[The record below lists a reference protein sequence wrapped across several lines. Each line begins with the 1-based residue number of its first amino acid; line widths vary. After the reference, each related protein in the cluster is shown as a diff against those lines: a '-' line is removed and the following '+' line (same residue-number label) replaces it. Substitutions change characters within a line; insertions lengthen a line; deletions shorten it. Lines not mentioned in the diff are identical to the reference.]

1 MDALQ
6 AMNNFNQ
13 TILAGAQMIQANK
26 SSKADRK
33 MVQRENQKSRE
44 WNEKMWHLQ
53 NEFNSPT
60 AQLAR
65 FVDAGLNPALAYGE
79 VTSGLATNPTS
90 SYGQGSTNPDQTSA
104 RMAEAAQLFNQMN
117 LANSAIRLNDSQA
130 EANQALA
137 DKYRSE
143 TTGQN
148 LSNTYEGEVLNT
160 KVSQLRESLK
170 TSKMSN
176 ELLDFEKKY
185 TFLVKGME
193 YESFEA
199 DKKLYGFNYFT
210 SKRDKELSILART
223 ITKMDADIKY
233 TNEAKSLLKY
243 NAETGRISANAMAMN
258 AQSYAYL
265 VPFLAREA
273 SSHAG
278 LYDAQ
283 NALTTKQSEYFEV
296 GVLKTLTEC
305 YNLYKQGMLTD
316 QNILNVLGRNFNL
329 YQYGT
334 EEPQKGGI
342 MGSGINIGTLFK
354 QFDKSHFG
362 DQQNNIQNQTL
373 QGVQW
378 LYNMLESQKQD

>member
-1 MDALQ
+1 MDAVQ

-13 TILAGAQMIQANK
+13 TIMAGAQMIQANK

-33 MVQRENQKSRE
+33 MVQRENQKSRD

-60 AQLAR
+60 AQLGR
-65 FVDAGLNPALAYGE
+65 FIDAGLNPALAYGE
-79 VTSGLATNPTS
+79 VTSGLAQSPNG

-170 TSKMSN
+170 TTKMSN

-185 TFLVKGME
+185 TLLVKGMD
-193 YESFEA
+193 YESYEMY
-199 DKKLYGFNYFT
+199 KKAGFNYFI
-210 SKRDKELSILART
+210 SKHDKELLALARS
-223 ITKMDADIKY
+223 ISKMDADINY

-243 NAETGRISANAMAMN
+243 NAETGRITANAFKMN
-258 AQSYAYL
+258 AENYAFL
-265 VPFLAREA
+265 VPYLAREA
-273 SSHAG
+273 AAHAG

-283 NALTTKQSEYFEV
+283 SALTNKQTDYFEV
-296 GVLKTLTEC
+296 GVLKTLTEA
-305 YNLYKQGMLTD
+305 YDLYQKGQLTE
-316 QNILNVLGRNFNL
+316 QNIANMILRNFHL
-329 YQYGT
+329 SEFGT
-334 EEPQKGGI
+334 EEPSKGGLG
-342 MGSGINIGTLFK
+342 GSGINFGTAIYGASYYL
-354 QFDKSHFG
+354 DKG
-362 DQQNNIQNQTL
+362 I
-373 QGVQW
+373 QW
-378 LYNMLESQKQD
+378 LYNLLSSQKQ

>member
-1 MDALQ
+1 MDAVQ

-13 TILAGAQMIQANK
+13 TIMAGAQMIQANK
-26 SSKADRK
+26 SSKADRI

-79 VTSGLATNPTS
+79 VTSGLATNPIS
-90 SYGQGSTNPDQTSA
+90 SYGQGSTNPDQTSS
-104 RMAEAAQLFNQMN
+104 RMADAAQLFNQMN

-130 EANQALA
+130 EANEALA

-160 KVSQLRESLK
+160 KVSQLRETLK

-185 TFLVKGME
+185 TFLVKGLE
-193 YESFEA
+193 YESWEA
-199 DKKLYGFNYFT
+199 DKKQGYNWFT
-210 SKRDKELSILART
+210 SKRDKELLILART
-223 ITKMDADIKY
+223 ITKMEADTNY

-243 NAETGRISANAMAMN
+243 NAETGRISANAMMMN
-258 AQSYAYL
+258 AENYAYL
-265 VPFLAREA
+265 VPYLAREA
-273 SSHAG
+273 ASHAG

-283 NALTTKQSEYFEV
+283 SSLTTKQAEYFEV

-305 YNLYKQGMLTD
+305 FNLYKQGMLTD

-342 MGSGINIGTLFK
+342 FGSGVNIGTLFK

-362 DQQNNIQNQTL
+362 SQQNNVQNQTL

-378 LYNMLESQKQD
+378 LYNMLQSQKQD

>member
-1 MDALQ
+1 MDAIT

-13 TILAGAQMIQANK
+13 TIMAGAQMIQANK

-79 VTSGLATNPTS
+79 VTSGLATNPPS

-130 EANQALA
+130 EANEALA

-148 LSNTYEGEVLNT
+148 ISNTYEGEVLNT

-170 TSKMSN
+170 TSKISN

-185 TFLVKGME
+185 TLLVKGLE
-193 YESFEA
+193 YESWEK
-199 DKKLYGFNYFT
+199 DKKLYGSDYFT
-210 SKRDKELSILART
+210 LKRNKELSILART
-223 ITKMDADIKY
+223 ITKMDADINY

-243 NAETGRISANAMAMN
+243 NAETGRISANAMKMN
-258 AQSYAYL
+258 AENYAYL

-283 NALTTKQSEYFEV
+283 SALTDKQTQYFEV
-296 GVLKTLTEC
+296 GVLKTLTEA
-305 YNLYKQGMLTD
+305 YDLYQKGQLTEH
-316 QNILNVLGRNFNL
+316 NIANMILRNFNL
-329 YQYGT
+329 SEYGN
-334 EEPQKGGI
+334 EEPTKGGVA
-342 MGSGINIGTLFK
+342 GSGLNFGIAIHGLSK
-354 QFDKSHFG
+354 EFDKG
-362 DQQNNIQNQTL
+362 I
-373 QGVQW
+373 QW
-378 LYNMLESQKQD
+378 LYNLLIGSKQ

>member
-1 MDALQ
+1 MDAVQ

-13 TILAGAQMIQANK
+13 SILSGAQMIQATK

-33 MVQRENQKSRE
+33 MVQRENQKSRD
-44 WNEKMWHLQ
+44 WNEKMWNLQ
-53 NEFNSPT
+53 NEYNSPT

-79 VTSGLATNPTS
+79 VNSGLATNPPS

-130 EANQALA
+130 EANEALA

-160 KVSQLRESLK
+160 KVSQMRETLK

-185 TFLVKGME
+185 TIFVKGIE
-193 YESFEA
+193 YESYKQDYAEG
-199 DKKLYGFNYFT
+199 YNYFFD
-210 SKRDKELSILART
+210 KRNTELGILKNTLNKIYEDEQYTKEAR
-223 ITKMDADIKY
+223 
-233 TNEAKSLLKY
+233 SLLKY

-258 AQSYAYL
+258 AQNYAYL
-265 VPFLAREA
+265 VPYLAKEA
-273 SSHAG
+273 LAHAG

-283 NALTTKQSEYFEV
+283 NALTKKQSDYFEI

-305 YNLYKQGMLTD
+305 FNLYKQGILTD

-329 YQYGT
+329 YQYGL

-354 QFDKSHFG
+354 QFDKSNFG
-362 DQQNNIQNQTL
+362 TQQNNLQNQTL

-378 LYNMLESQKQD
+378 LYNMLQSQKQD

>member
-1 MDALQ
+1 MDAVQ

-13 TILAGAQMIQANK
+13 TIMAGAQMIQANK

-44 WNEKMWHLQ
+44 WNEKMWNLQ

-148 LSNTYEGEVLNT
+148 LSNTYEGEVLNI

-170 TSKMSN
+170 TSKISN

-185 TFLVKGME
+185 TLLVKGMD
-193 YESFEA
+193 YESY
-199 DKKLYGFNYFT
+199 DLYKKAGFNYFI
-210 SKRDKELSILART
+210 SKHDKELLLLAHS
-223 ITKMDADIKY
+223 ITKMDADINY

-243 NAETGRISANAMAMN
+243 NAETGRITANAFKMN
-258 AQSYAYL
+258 AENYAFL
-265 VPFLAREA
+265 VPYLAREA
-273 SSHAG
+273 ASKAG
-278 LYDAQ
+278 LFDAQ
-283 NALTTKQSEYFEV
+283 SALTNKQTDYFEV
-296 GVLKTLTEC
+296 GVLKTLTEA
-305 YNLYKQGMLTD
+305 YDLYQKGQLTE
-316 QNILNVLGRNFNL
+316 QNIANMILRNFHL
-329 YQYGT
+329 SEFGT
-334 EEPQKGGI
+334 EEPSKGGVA
-342 MGSGINIGTLFK
+342 GSGLNFGTAIYGASKYL
-354 QFDKSHFG
+354 DKG
-362 DQQNNIQNQTL
+362 IQ
-373 QGVQW
+373 W
-378 LYNMLESQKQD
+378 IYNLLSSQKQ

>member
-1 MDALQ
+1 MDAVQ

-13 TILAGAQMIQANK
+13 TIMAGAQMIQANK

-65 FVDAGLNPALAYGE
+65 FLDAGLNPALAYGE

-117 LANSAIRLNDSQA
+117 LTNSAIHLNDSQA
-130 EANQALA
+130 EANEALA

-170 TSKMSN
+170 TSKTSN

-185 TFLVKGME
+185 TLLVKGME
-193 YESFEA
+193 YESWEK
-199 DKKLYGFNYFT
+199 DKNLYGSDYFT
-210 SKRDKELSILART
+210 LKRDKELSLLARS
-223 ITKMDADIKY
+223 ISKMDADIQY
-233 TNEAKSLLKY
+233 TKEAKSLLKY
-243 NAETGRISANAMAMN
+243 NAETGRITANAFKMN
-258 AQSYAYL
+258 ADNYAYL
-265 VPFLAREA
+265 VPYLAREA
-273 SSHAG
+273 ASHAG
-278 LYDAQ
+278 LYDSQ
-283 NALTTKQSEYFEV
+283 SALTEKQTQYFEF

-305 YNLYKQGMLTD
+305 FNLYKQGMLTD
-316 QNILNVLGRNFNL
+316 QNILNVLGRNFN
-329 YQYGT
+329 QY
-334 EEPQKGGI
+334 
-342 MGSGINIGTLFK
+342 
-354 QFDKSHFG
+354 
-362 DQQNNIQNQTL
+362 
-373 QGVQW
+373 
-378 LYNMLESQKQD
+378 

>member
-1 MDALQ
+1 MDAVQ

-13 TILAGAQMIQANK
+13 TILTGAQMIQANK

-33 MVQRENQKSRE
+33 MVQRENQKSRD

-53 NEFNSPT
+53 NDFNSPT

-117 LANSAIRLNDSQA
+117 LTNSAIHLNDSQA
-130 EANQALA
+130 EANEALA

-170 TSKMSN
+170 SSKMSN

-185 TFLVKGME
+185 TFLVKGLE

-199 DKKLYGFNYFT
+199 DKKFGYNYFT
-210 SKRDKELSILART
+210 TKRDKEISLLARS
-223 ITKMDADIKY
+223 IAKMNADVLY

-283 NALTTKQSEYFEV
+283 SALTEKQTQYFEV
-296 GVLKTLTEC
+296 GVLKTLAEAYDLYQKGQLTE
-305 YNLYKQGMLTD
+305 
-316 QNILNVLGRNFNL
+316 QNIANMIIRNFNMSEF
-329 YQYGT
+329 GT
-334 EEPQKGGI
+334 EEPTKGGVG
-342 MGSGINIGTLFK
+342 GSGLNFGTAV
-354 QFDKSHFG
+354 FG
-362 DQQNNIQNQTL
+362 ASKYLNDGIQ
-373 QGVQW
+373 W
-378 LYNMLESQKQD
+378 IYNLLSSQKQ

>member
-1 MDALQ
+1 MDAVQ

-13 TILAGAQMIQANK
+13 TIMAGAQMIQANK

-33 MVQRENQKSRE
+33 MVQRENQKSRD
-44 WNEKMWHLQ
+44 WNEKMWRLQ

-117 LANSAIRLNDSQA
+117 LTNSAIHLNDSQA
-130 EANQALA
+130 EANEALA

-160 KVSQLRESLK
+160 KVSQIRENLK
-170 TSKMSN
+170 TSKISN

-185 TFLVKGME
+185 TLLVKGLE
-193 YESFEA
+193 YESWDA
-199 DKKLYGFNYFT
+199 DKKQGYNWFT
-210 SKRDKELSILART
+210 SKRDKELLILART
-223 ITKMDADIKY
+223 ITKMDADINY

-243 NAETGRISANAMAMN
+243 NAETGRITANAFKMN
-258 AQSYAYL
+258 AENYALL
-265 VPFLAREA
+265 VPYLAREA
-273 SSHAG
+273 AAHAG
-278 LYDAQ
+278 LYDSQ
-283 NALTTKQSEYFEV
+283 SALTDKQAQYYEF

-362 DQQNNIQNQTL
+362 TQQNNVQNQTL
-373 QGVQW
+373 EGVQW
-378 LYNMLESQKQD
+378 LYNMLQSQKQD

>member
-1 MDALQ
+1 MDAVQ

-13 TILAGAQMIQANK
+13 TIMAGAQMIQANK

-60 AQLAR
+60 AQLGR

-79 VTSGLATNPTS
+79 VTSGLAQNVNG
-90 SYGQGSTNPDQTSA
+90 SYGQGSANPDQTSA

-117 LANSAIRLNDSQA
+117 LANSAIRVNDSQA

-148 LSNTYEGEVLNT
+148 LTNSYEGQVLNT
-160 KVSQLRESLK
+160 KVSQLREALK

-176 ELLDFEKKY
+176 ELLDFQKKY
-185 TFLVKGME
+185 TLLVKGLE
-193 YESFEA
+193 YESWEA
-199 DKKLYGFNYFT
+199 DKKQGYNWFT
-210 SKRDKELSILART
+210 SKRDKELLILART
-223 ITKMDADIKY
+223 ITKMDADINY

-243 NAETGRISANAMAMN
+243 NAETGRIQANAMLMN
-258 AQSYAYL
+258 AENYAFL
-265 VPFLAREA
+265 VPYLAREA
-273 SSHAG
+273 ASHAG

-283 NALTTKQSEYFEV
+283 SALTNKQTDYFEI
-296 GVLKTLTEC
+296 GVLKTLTEA
-305 YNLYKQGMLTD
+305 YDLYQKGQLSE
-316 QNILNVLGRNFNL
+316 QNIANMLIRNFNL
-329 YQYGT
+329 QIYGV
-334 EEPQKGGI
+334 EEYAKGGVA
-342 MGSGINIGTLFK
+342 GSGLN
-354 QFDKSHFG
+354 FG
-362 DQQNNIQNQTL
+362 AAVSGASFWLNK
-373 QGVQW
+373 GVEW
-378 LYNMLESQKQD
+378 LYNLLTGSKQ